1 MVKNTLIFFGLF
13 FVAPVAVPALA
24 DFILRSLG
32 M

>member
-13 FVAPVAVPALA
+13 FVAPVAVPTLV
-24 DFILRSLG
+24 DFVFRAFG